1 MHWHVQQDLFELIE
15 EEPEK
20 PDAKD
25 AVVLNEVDGSVAM
38 QHVYFSYLPE
48 QKPIE
53 DFNFKGF
60 TGTEGC
66 DRRTDR
72 LRQNDADQFADAFLR
87 YGQW

>member
-1 MHWHVQQDLFELIE
+1 MACIRRIFEPIE

-48 QKPIE
+48 QKLIE
-53 DFNFKGF
+53 DFNLKVLPGL
-60 TGTEGC
+60 EGC

-72 LRQNDADQFADAFLR
+72 M
-87 YGQW
+87 W